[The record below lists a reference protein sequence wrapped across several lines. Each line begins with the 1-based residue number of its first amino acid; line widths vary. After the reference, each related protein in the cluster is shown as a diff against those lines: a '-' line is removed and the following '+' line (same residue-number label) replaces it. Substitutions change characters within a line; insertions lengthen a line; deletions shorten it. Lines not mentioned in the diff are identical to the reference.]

1 MIQPRVFA
9 LYELTNNPDHATL
22 LIIDFGRRNGVLLII
37 DGYSSSQ
44 VTIANTYVCWVSI
57 FHVLGHFKTFME
69 ALVCTTRD

>member
-44 VTIANTYVCWVSI
+44 VTIANT
-57 FHVLGHFKTFME
+57 
-69 ALVCTTRD
+69 